1 MAKYDF
7 SNYNFSK
14 RVCDTLNHSIL
25 NNDNYLPFTQ
35 SLSSSINDRSTFMR
49 VANSM
54 LRQILD
60 KNIPVMWSN
69 KNSTTGDVIY
79 LDSDVINYDVC
90 SYSLLQGL
98 LLHEIAHNKYTDFSR
113 LDEYADN
120 FRLFNILEDRRI
132 EYRLAAEYPYWG
144 HLLVMLDAIFT
155 RGDSPGGSIDDRVF
169 KRLFLKP
176 QLKLGIEDIDD
187 ILDEFTERIKRF
199 DDDASDWAYRQ
210 LMGASKDSPW
220 QAKPESD
227 PLALVSPLKRNGGV
241 IPSIQTDLGVKDRD
255 VLDVVDQVEGKDIR
269 GGDRSVTQALD
280 SVESNIRDIRSGKN
294 GIRDGFKSTAD
305 YDTGDAHFYDPGDMT
320 QYLEYGKKLG
330 KRLAVKFVNQMET
343 VDQLTY
349 HLDEGEIDESELPF
363 AFCPGQ
369 SVFMDEM
376 RVIRPGIEF
385 VILADYSGSMRWFA
399 DGESADAMNEVFD
412 LNLNK
417 LNTSFHYQ
425 AAMVT
430 ALVEAF
436 RPYHHVHIQA
446 YGCNQSAMI
455 NLLDKDGKIVTDWI
469 CPNMGDNVETR
480 AIPYILS
487 RFDESGR
494 DCRKII
500 VFISD
505 GGLERRVSGI
515 VREAKKRGV
524 EFIALGLGRS
534 STEELERIFG
544 NATNV
549 APTEDIDSLLSTL
562 IESINDKICHSN
574 VTQVNKI

>member
-1 MAKYDF
+1 
-7 SNYNFSK
+7 
-14 RVCDTLNHSIL
+14 
-25 NNDNYLPFTQ
+25 
-35 SLSSSINDRSTFMR
+35 MR

-60 KNIPVMWSN
+60 KNIPVIWSN
-69 KNSTTGDVIY
+69 KNSTTSDVIY
-79 LDSDVINYDVC
+79 LDSDIINYDIC

-113 LDEYADN
+113 FDEYADN

-144 HLLVMLDAIFT
+144 HLLIMMDAIFT
-155 RGDSPGGSIDDRVF
+155 RGDVPGGSIDDRVY
-169 KRLFLKP
+169 KRLFFAP
-176 QLKLGIEDIDD
+176 EFRLGIEDYDN
-187 ILDEFTERIKRF
+187 ILDEFAERVKRL
-199 DDDASDWAYRQ
+199 DDDASDWAYWQ
-210 LMGASKDSPW
+210 LMRASKNSPW
-220 QAKPESD
+220 KTKHGSD
-227 PLALVSPLKRNGGV
+227 SLALISPLKRNSGV
-241 IPSIQTDLGVKDRD
+241 IPDIQTDLGAKDRD
-255 VLDVVDQVEGKDIR
+255 VLDVVDQIEGKDIR
-269 GGDRSVTQALD
+269 GGSHSVTQALD
-280 SVESNIRDIRSGKN
+280 SIESNIRGIRSGKN
-294 GIRDGFKSTAD
+294 GMHDGFKSTAD
-305 YDTGDAHFYDPGDMT
+305 YDNGKAHYYDPGDMT

-385 VILADYSGSMRWFA
+385 VILADYSGSMRWFS
-399 DGESADAMNEVFD
+399 DSDSMDAMNKVFD
-412 LNLNK
+412 LTLNSN
-417 LNTSFHYQ
+417 NTSFHYQ

-430 ALVEAF
+430 ALIEAF

-455 NLLDKDGKIVTDWI
+455 NLLDKDGKIVTDWA
-469 CPNMGDNVETR
+469 CPEMGDNVETR
-480 AIPYILS
+480 AIPYVLS
-487 RFDESGR
+487 KFDESGR

-505 GGLERRVSGI
+505 GGLEKDVSGI

-524 EFIALGLGRS
+524 EFIALGLGKS

-574 VTQVNKI
+574 VTQINKI